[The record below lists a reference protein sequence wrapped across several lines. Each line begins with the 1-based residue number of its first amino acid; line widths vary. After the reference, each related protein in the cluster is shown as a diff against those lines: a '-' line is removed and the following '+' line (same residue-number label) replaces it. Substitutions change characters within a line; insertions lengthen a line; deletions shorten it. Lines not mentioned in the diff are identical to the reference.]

1 MVYFDVRHFCLASDN
16 DIVDVLSL
24 GEPCVN
30 LKRPPIPQDEGAF
43 SRVVLQIHGRFTG
56 REEVTC
62 HARRL

>member
-1 MVYFDVRHFCLASDN
+1 MLYFDVRYFCLASDN

-24 GEPCVN
+24 GEPRVD
-30 LKRPPIPQDEGAF
+30 LKRPPIPQDEGTF

-56 REEVTC
+56 REGVTC